1 MYRVKRYL
9 GNESGKNLRKATK
22 REGGKHYPERE
33 GYSSPPQEREKAVIE
48 VVAATVAAVET
59 VAKERRSGSRQQMD
73 QPIRDNHKR

>member
-1 MYRVKRYL
+1 MR
-9 GNESGKNLRKATK
+9 GGKALP
-22 REGGKHYPERE
+22 REGGILPTPSRARE
-33 GYSSPPQEREKAVIE
+33 SSIE